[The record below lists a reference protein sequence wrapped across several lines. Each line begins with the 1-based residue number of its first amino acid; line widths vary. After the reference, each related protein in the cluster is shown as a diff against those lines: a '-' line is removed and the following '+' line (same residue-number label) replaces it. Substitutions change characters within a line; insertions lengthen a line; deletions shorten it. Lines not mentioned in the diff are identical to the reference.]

1 MATKKKELYVI
12 EGDRDAPVDAT
23 NGADMASNDNDVGSE
38 LRRAREARNIDIER
52 ASRDLKI
59 RGEYLDALEQSKV
72 YALPGVPY
80 AIGFLRTYAE
90 YLDLDV
96 TEMVRRF
103 KAEITDMQ
111 DDSDLVFPKPVKE
124 GRLPGRALGILS
136 IVLMAAAYGG
146 YYLYS
151 HSGDDAKP
159 SATAATPNGAKKTAS
174 AAISSSTPKTAA
186 TKAPPVTPVTK
197 SATKKPAEPK
207 IAKAPSPAATT
218 PQPAKKP
225 AAIAG
230 AAPNTGATDVK
241 PAPPAKTVDK
251 TAAKKVVKTAAVK
264 KPTPVEQP
272 KTGKTKTG
280 KTKAGKS
287 KKDKPKQVAALPGGA
302 RIQLRAKAK
311 CWVQI
316 RERNGRNV
324 IARVMRKGEKFIVPN
339 KPGLIMHV
347 GNAGGLEVT
356 LDGKVLKPLGP
367 PHLAIRYIS
376 LDPKRLVRRR

>member
-72 YALPGVPY
+72 SALPGVPY

-159 SATAATPNGAKKTAS
+159 SAIAATPNSAKKTAS

-186 TKAPPVTPVTK
+186 TKVPPVTPVTK

-207 IAKAPSPAATT
+207 TAKAPSPAATT
-218 PQPAKKP
+218 PQPVKKP

-230 AAPNTGATDVK
+230 AAPNTGAADTK
-241 PAPPAKTVDK
+241 PAPPAKTVDRP
-251 TAAKKVVKTAAVK
+251 AAKKVVKTAAVK
-264 KPTPVEQP
+264 KPTPAGKP
-272 KTGKTKTG
+272 KT
-280 KTKAGKS
+280 A
-287 KKDKPKQVAALPGGA
+287 KPKQVAALPGGA
-302 RIQLRAKAK
+302 RIQLRATAK

-376 LDPKRLVRRR
+376 LDPKRLIRRR